1 MIYIKLTRFFIFAK
15 LENEINLLKLR
26 LRETEMELKK
36 EQAEKFSIEYK
47 LNQQQHDNDQQM
59 RNIINR

>member
-1 MIYIKLTRFFIFAK
+1 M
-15 LENEINLLKLR
+15 LKLR